1 MKILH
6 ISQSDTIGGAAR
18 AAYRM
23 HRMIVKKGFKDDIFS
38 EMRVVKKNSKDKSVY
53 SNISGKS
60 SFLKSK
66 LIII

>member
-23 HRMIVKKGFKDDIFS
+23 HRMIVNKGFKDDIFS
-38 EMRVVKKNSKDKSVY
+38 EMRVVKNSKDKSVY
-53 SNISGKS
+53 SNISVKVL
-60 SFLKSK
+60 FK
-66 LIII
+66 I